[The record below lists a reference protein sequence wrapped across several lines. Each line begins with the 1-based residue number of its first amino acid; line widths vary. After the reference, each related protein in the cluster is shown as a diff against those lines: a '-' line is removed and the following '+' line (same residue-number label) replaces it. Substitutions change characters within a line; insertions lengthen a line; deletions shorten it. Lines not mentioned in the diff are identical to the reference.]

1 MKIAN
6 NKWTDSEVRLLKKE
20 YGKVNTSVL
29 AVRLNKTPTAIYSK
43 VQYLRKRGWTFDS
56 TRRRK

>member
-20 YGKVNTSVL
+20 YGTVDTKEL

>member
-1 MKIAN
+1 MKITN

-20 YGKVNTSVL
+20 YGTADTQQL
-29 AVRLNKTPTAIYSK
+29 AVRLNKTPTAVYSK

>member
-1 MKIAN
+1 MKITN
-6 NKWTDSEVRLLKKE
+6 TKWTDSEVRLLKKE
-20 YGKVNTSVL
+20 YGTADTKQL
-29 AVRLNKTPTAIYSK
+29 AVRLNKTPTAVYSK

>member
-1 MKIAN
+1 MKITN

-20 YGKVNTSVL
+20 YGTATTQQL

>member
-1 MKIAN
+1 MKITN
-6 NKWTDSEVRLLKKE
+6 TKWTDSEVRLLKKE
-20 YGKVNTSVL
+20 YGTADTQQL
-29 AVRLNKTPTAIYSK
+29 AVRLNQTPTAIYSK

>member
-1 MKIAN
+1 MKITN
-6 NKWTDSEVRLLKKE
+6 NKWTDSEVRLLKRE
-20 YGKVNTSVL
+20 YGTADTQQL

>member
-1 MKIAN
+1 MKITN
-6 NKWTDSEVRLLKKE
+6 TKWTDSEVRLLKKE
-20 YGKVNTSVL
+20 YDTADTQQL